1 MHTDGEETHRSR
13 CASPCSVGAW
23 RRNSR
28 HRGRVRRSEPSH
40 RRRRSASRQAT
51 THTWLVCT
59 AAHTLSR
66 SPSVTERTDAAGSW
80 LELGLSLGATRRDSG
95 TGDESGAAGSKT
107 SMAPFRIRL
116 TGAERRAQ
124 GKGDACQEVGLSR
137 ASATVCLC
145 GVLARLSLCADPALS
160 VSGWVSRVV
169 RETAAGWPNVV
180 RAVPLG

>member
-1 MHTDGEETHRSR
+1 MRESVFGRRLAAQLEAPRESEEERAEPPAAPLGQPASR
-13 CASPCSVGAW
+13 T
-23 RRNSR
+23 
-28 HRGRVRRSEPSH
+28 
-40 RRRRSASRQAT
+40 ASRQAT

-80 LELGLSLGATRRDSG
+80 LELGLRFGATRRDSG

-145 GVLARLSLCADPALS
+145 GVLARLSL
-160 VSGWVSRVV
+160 R
-169 RETAAGWPNVV
+169 
-180 RAVPLG
+180 